1 MREKAALLAQQVP
14 PGRLHHHLLEL
25 ALTGE
30 GNSMVKLY
38 CQHPGGDRYL
48 GAYRDQKAAEA
59 FWHLMFKR
67 LQELHGKD
75 IQPVYV
81 KTGKG
86 SGK

>member
-1 MREKAALLAQQVP
+1 
-14 PGRLHHHLLEL
+14 
-25 ALTGE
+25 
-30 GNSMVKLY
+30 MVKLY

-48 GAYRDQKAAEA
+48 GSYRDQKAAEA
-59 FWHLMFKR
+59 FWHLMLKR

-75 IQPVYV
+75 IQPIYV